1 MPRLRELSVPYL
13 EADGIRDRSFSPGD
27 VITMKKLIAPVGADI
42 VHTHGCLS
50 GRIAAKALGAKTVLT
65 RHSAFPF
72 PAWVRKT
79 PARLLYRFIY
89 GHYADKIIAVSPAGA
104 QIMYDFGIPKVK
116 VAVMMNGAEALR
128 PLTQAERREAR
139 HSWGVEDGTFLLG
152 AVARLEEYKGHR
164 CMLEA
169 LRLLLDRGRDVKLL
183 IAGTGSYEDTL
194 RSLASDLGDKVIFSG
209 FARDVA
215 VPLGAMDLQLNASYE
230 SETSS
235 LSIIEGMSI
244 GLPAVASDICG
255 NPYLIEDRVSG
266 LLFTPQDPRDL
277 AEKISEIMDSP
288 SLRDSLSRGARRRYE
303 ESFTGEIYARSIE
316 KVYQEM

>member
-1 MPRLRELSVPYL
+1 M
-13 EADGIRDRSFSPGD
+13 
-27 VITMKKLIAPVGADI
+27 TAPVGLEPGSPA
-42 VHTHGCLS
+42 
-50 GRIAAKALGAKTVLT
+50 REAERQAQRKALRRRMIQARNALT
-65 RHSAFPF
+65 PEER
-72 PAWVRKT
+72 
-79 PARLLYRFIY
+79 
-89 GHYADKIIAVSPAGA
+89 
-104 QIMYDFGIPKVK
+104 
-116 VAVMMNGAEALR
+116 
-128 PLTQAERREAR
+128 AERSAR
-139 HSWGVEDGTFLLG
+139 